1 MTDQE
6 LKDLVAGLAV
16 SHAQLTQEIR
26 DLRVSQAEISAQI
39 RREQEEAATKIRAA
53 QAETDRQL
61 RATDRQLQ
69 ATDRQLQ
76 ATDRQLQA
84 TDRQLQELARQAKRT
99 QREIGGLANKFGGF
113 TEGLAWPSLARI
125 FEDRFHLDV
134 SGPRIRARRNGD
146 SIELD
151 AFAYSNHGLDL
162 ALVAEVKSRFR
173 EEHLAAMKKKL
184 ASFPKFFPEHKDKE
198 LRGLVAAVDLPEH
211 LAERVLRAGLY
222 LARIRDDTFV
232 LDLPDDF
239 TPRSWRQASPQG

>member
-16 SHAQLTQEIR
+16 SQAQLTQEIR
-26 DLRVSQAEISAQI
+26 DMRLSQAEISAQI
-39 RREQEEAATKIRAA
+39 RREQKEADARIRAA
-53 QAETDRQL
+53 QAE
-61 RATDRQLQ
+61 
-69 ATDRQLQ
+69 
-76 ATDRQLQA
+76 TDRQLQA

-99 QREIGGLANKFGGF
+99 QPEIGGLANKFGGF
-113 TEGLAWPSLARI
+113 TEGLAWPSLSRI

-162 ALVAEVKSRFR
+162 ALVTEVKSRFR
-173 EEHLAAMKKKL
+173 EEHLVAMKKKL
-184 ASFPKFFPEHKDKE
+184 VSFPKFFPEHKDKE
-198 LRGLVAAVDLPEH
+198 LHGLVAAVDIPEQ
-211 LAERVLRAGLY
+211 LAERVLREGIY

-239 TPRSWRQASPQG
+239 TPRSWGS

>member
-6 LKDLVAGLAV
+6 LKDLVAGLAEAN
-16 SHAQLTQEIR
+16 AQFARQ
-26 DLRVSQAEISAQI
+26 QAEAD
-39 RREQEEAATKIRAA
+39 AKIRAA
-53 QAETDRQL
+53 QAE
-61 RATDRQLQ
+61 TDRQLQ

-84 TDRQLQELARQAKRT
+84 TDRQLQTTDRAMQELAEQAKRT

-125 FEDRFHLDV
+125 FEDHFQLDV
-134 SGPRIRARRNGD
+134 SAPRLRARRNGGT
-146 SIELD
+146 IELD
-151 AFAYSNHGLDL
+151 AFAYSNRGVDL

-184 ASFPKFFPEHKDKE
+184 EDFPKFFPEHKDKE
-198 LRGLVAAVDLPEH
+198 LRGLVAAVDFPEQ
-211 LAERVLRAGLY
+211 LAQRVVREGLY

-232 LDLPDDF
+232 LDVPDDF
-239 TPRSWRQASPQG
+239 KPRSFNS

>member
-26 DLRVSQAEISAQI
+26 DMRVSQAEISAQI
-39 RREQEEAATKIRAA
+39 RREQEEAATEIRAA

-61 RATDRQLQ
+61 Q
-69 ATDRQLQ
+69 ATDRQLR

-134 SGPRIRARRNGD
+134 SAPRIRARRNGD

-184 ASFPKFFPEHKDKE
+184 ASFPKFFPEHKNKE

-222 LARIRDDTFV
+222 LARIRNDTFV

-239 TPRSWRQASPQG
+239 TPRCWGQASPQG